1 VVKYVTI
8 STRNTYFELLGD
20 VRLTQEI
27 KETEILRAIKNQKEI
42 FWMNPN
48 FKETKEANKQTPYS
62 MATIQDVEDRLQ
74 RFASYF
80 QVVFPETQKNNGL
93 LESKITEISQMKQWL
108 EDQYNTDLPGK
119 LYLKRDDL
127 LPISGTIKSR
137 GAIYEV
143 LKYAET
149 LALEAGLLESIDT
162 DYEIFASD
170 EFHQFFSN
178 YNLTVGTT
186 GNLGISVGAMGRA
199 LGFEV
204 TVHMSADARQWK
216 KTYLR
221 ERGVDVVEH
230 STNFSKAVEI
240 ARQDS
245 DNDPSSYFVDDE
257 YSEELFL
264 GYTVGGYRMKK
275 QLAEEGITVDEK
287 HPLFV
292 YLPCGIG
299 GSPSGITFGL
309 KQAFGD
315 NVHCFF
321 AEPTKMPSLLIG
333 LGTQLFDKIAVED
346 IGLGSLTVADGL
358 AVPRT
363 SALVAKM
370 MDHYFSGSYTLTD
383 ETFHA
388 LLTNLYEQ
396 EDIFLEPAAVA
407 GLPGP
412 FKLLSS
418 AAGQKY
424 LKDQDLLGEMKTATH
439 IAWGTGGSMVPKAEK
454 LDFIAQGKNQNIKI

>member
-1 VVKYVTI
+1 M
-8 STRNTYFELLGD
+8 
-20 VRLTQEI
+20 TQEI
-27 KETEILRAIKNQKEI
+27 NETEILQSIRKQKEI
-42 FWMNPN
+42 FWINPN
-48 FKETKEANKQTPYS
+48 LKETELANEQTRYS
-62 MATIQDVEDRLQ
+62 MATVQDVEDRLQ

-80 QVVFPETQKNNGL
+80 RLVFPETEKNDGL
-93 LESKITEISQMKQWL
+93 LESEITKLNGMTNWL
-108 EDQYNTDLPGK
+108 EEQYDQELPGN

-149 LALEAGLLESIDT
+149 LALDAGVLEST
-162 DYEIFASD
+162 EMDYEIFASED
-170 EFHQFFSN
+170 FRLFFSD
-178 YNLTVGTT
+178 YNITVGTT

-216 KTYLR
+216 KDYLR
-221 ERGVDVVEH
+221 ERGVEVVEH

-240 ARQDS
+240 ARYES
-245 DNDPSSYFVDDE
+245 NNNPNSYFVDDE
-257 YSEELFL
+257 HSEELFL
-264 GYTVGGYRMKK
+264 GYTVGGYRMKQ
-275 QLAEEGITVDEK
+275 QLADEGIQVDED
-287 HPLFV
+287 HPLFA

-333 LGTQLFDKIAVED
+333 LRTQLFDKIAVDD

-363 SALVAKM
+363 SALVAKI

-383 ETFHA
+383 ETFQA
-388 LLTNLYEQ
+388 VLTNLYDQ
-396 EDIFLEPAAVA
+396 EEIFLEPAAVA

-412 FKLLSS
+412 FKLLRS
-418 AAGQKY
+418 ADGRNY
-424 LKDQDLLGEMKTATH
+424 VKDHQLEDKLENATH
-439 IAWGTGGSMVPKAEK
+439 IAWGTGGSMVPEAEK
-454 LDFIAQGKNQNIKI
+454 LEFIAEGKDESITTE